1 MNQNS
6 MDNDYL
12 KSICDLFRDYKTLS
26 EKAIAQV
33 PDSEFF
39 SAVNA
44 DSNSVAILVKH
55 MAGNLRSRW
64 RDFLTTDGEKE
75 DRNRDNEFVIEP
87 SDTRESLMAT
97 WEIGWAIALASIE
110 ALKTHDLSK
119 TITIRSEP
127 HSVIEA
133 INRGLT
139 HAAYHA
145 GQFALLAKQYVGSD
159 WKTLSIARG
168 TSAKFLDSKQKKFGK
183 SR

>member
-1 MNQNS
+1 MEEDS
-6 MDNDYL
+6 IDNDYL
-12 KSICDLFRDYKTLS
+12 KSIRGLFRDYKSLS
-26 EKAIAQV
+26 DKAIEQV

-44 DSNSVAILVKH
+44 DSNSIAILVKH

-75 DRNRDNEFVIEP
+75 DRDRDNEFIIES
-87 SDTRESLMAT
+87 SDSRESLMAA
-97 WEIGWAIALASIE
+97 WETGWAVALASID
-110 ALKTHDLSK
+110 ALTIHHLSK

-127 HSVIEA
+127 HSVVEA
-133 INRGLT
+133 LNRSLT

-145 GQFALLAKQYVGSD
+145 GQFALLAKQYAGSD

-168 TSAKFLDSKQKKFGK
+168 SSASFLDSKQKKFGK
-183 SR
+183 SD

>member
-1 MNQNS
+1 MKES
-6 MDNDYL
+6 SIDNNYL
-12 KSICDLFRDYKTLS
+12 KSVRGLFRDYKSLS
-26 EKAIAQV
+26 DKAIEQV

-75 DRNRDNEFVIEP
+75 DRERDNEFIIEP
-87 SDTRESLMAT
+87 SDTRESLMAA
-97 WEIGWAIALASIE
+97 WEAGWAIALSSID
-110 ALKTHDLSK
+110 ALSIHDLSK

-127 HSVIEA
+127 QSVVEA
-133 INRGLT
+133 LNRSLT

-145 GQFALLAKQYVGSD
+145 GQFAVLAKQYAGSD

-168 TSAKFLDSKQKKFGK
+168 NSGKFLDSKREQFGK
-183 SR
+183 TH

>member
-1 MNQNS
+1 MNQSTIENF
-6 MDNDYL
+6 YL
-12 KSICDLFRDYKTLS
+12 KSICGQFREYKALS

-39 SAVNA
+39 SAVNI
-44 DSNSVAILVKH
+44 DSNSVAVLVKH

-75 DRNRDNEFVIEP
+75 DRDRDNEFIIKP
-87 SDTRESLMAT
+87 SDTRESLMTAWDT
-97 WEIGWAIALASIE
+97 GWAIALASLE
-110 ALKTHDLSK
+110 DLKSNDLMK

-127 HSVIEA
+127 QSVIEA
-133 INRGLT
+133 INRALN

-145 GQFALLAKQYVGSD
+145 GQFALLAKQYAGPD

-168 TSAKFLDSKQKKFGK
+168 NSSEFLDSKNKKFGK
-183 SR
+183 IR